1 MVVEARN
8 QRRFRNTSAV
18 REIHTLVVVKTRNSG
33 DLQILMSQDSVHIGG
48 GGEMMQSEEI

>member
-18 REIHTLVVVKTRNSG
+18 REIHTLVVVTTRNSG
-33 DLQILMSQDSVHIGG
+33 DLQIIMSQDSLHMGG
-48 GGEMMQSEEI
+48 DEMMQSEEI